1 MYQHAERLFCTVGVH
16 PTRCS
21 ELEEHPEGSET
32 YMAAL
37 LDVIL
42 EGKHIGKVVAVGE
55 MGLDYDR
62 CAGCR
67 RKDLDNV
74 MMPDHVRDALSDPT
88 SSSLACPCCYSQS
101 LC

>member
-1 MYQHAERLFCTVGVH
+1 MMLKCLVAPSPGRLFCTVGVH

-21 ELEEHPEGSET
+21 EFEEHPEGSEA

-42 EGKHIGKVVAVGE
+42 EGQHLGKVVAIGE

-62 CAGCR
+62 CYPG
-67 RKDLDNV
+67 LDATN
-74 MMPDHVRDALSDPT
+74 RFASC
-88 SSSLACPCCYSQS
+88 ACA
-101 LC
+101 